1 MHVILGQPIDFQ
13 QVFPMAVKKQFRN
26 LDELLAGTDKP
37 VLVDFYAEWC
47 GPCKMMAKVLEEVN
61 EDLRG
66 KVQVV
71 KIDTEKYPGLAS
83 QHNIAALPTMIL
95 FQGGQVVQRLEG
107 LRSADELVEQMRSY
121 LK

>member
-1 MHVILGQPIDFQ
+1 
-13 QVFPMAVKKQFRN
+13 MAVKKQFRN

-61 EDLRG
+61 DDLRG

-71 KIDTEKYPGLAS
+71 KIDTEKYPALAS
-83 QHNIAALPTMIL
+83 QHNITALPTMIV
-95 FQGGQVVQRLEG
+95 FNGGQPVQRLEG
-107 LRSADELVEQMRSY
+107 LMGADELVERLRSFIS
-121 LK
+121 

>member
-1 MHVILGQPIDFQ
+1 
-13 QVFPMAVKKQFRN
+13 MAVKKQFRN

-71 KIDTEKYPGLAS
+71 KIDTEKYPALAS

-95 FQGGQVVQRLEG
+95 FQGGEVVQRLEG

>member
-1 MHVILGQPIDFQ
+1 
-13 QVFPMAVKKQFRN
+13 MAVKKQFRN

-61 EDLRG
+61 
-66 KVQVV
+66 VQVV
-71 KIDTEKYPGLAS
+71 KIDTEKYPALAT

-95 FQGGQVVQRLEG
+95 FQGGKVVQRLEG
-107 LRSADELVEQMRSY
+107 LRSAAELVEQMRSY

>member
-1 MHVILGQPIDFQ
+1 
-13 QVFPMAVKKQFRN
+13 MAVKKRFRN
-26 LDELLAGTDKP
+26 LNELLAGATKP

-66 KVQVV
+66 RIQIV

-83 QHNIAALPTMIL
+83 QHDILALPTMIV
-95 FQGGQVVQRLEG
+95 FNGGQPVDRIEG
-107 LRSADELVEQMRSY
+107 LMGADELVER
-121 LK
+121 LRRVVR